1 MLSLKCYID
10 VVSVNKNNK
19 PVVFLTQSKDGGCNV
34 LCSCDSHSKFV
45 VLLFLLKF
53 MESDSWGME
62 LNNLTQVCVCKV
74 DKRKTKK
81 KGKEEEEKLKLK
93 AKPNI
98 IYKAM
103 EY

>member
-45 VLLFLLKF
+45 VPLFLLKF

-81 KGKEEEEKLKLK
+81 KREGRRRKTQT
-93 AKPNI
+93 
-98 IYKAM
+98 
-103 EY
+103 